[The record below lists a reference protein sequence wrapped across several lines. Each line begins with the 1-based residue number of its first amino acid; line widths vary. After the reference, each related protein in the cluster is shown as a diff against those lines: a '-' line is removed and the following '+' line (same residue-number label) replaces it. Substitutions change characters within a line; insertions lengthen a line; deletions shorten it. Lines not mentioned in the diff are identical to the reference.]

1 MKIGINARFLLTSK
15 MEGFGWYTFE
25 ITKRLVEQ
33 HPEHEFIFFFDR
45 PFDPK
50 FVFGS
55 NATPV
60 VLSPQ
65 ARHPILHFLWFE
77 GSMTRA
83 LKKHRVDVF
92 FSPDGYLSL
101 RTKTPQIGV
110 IHDINFEHFP
120 KDIPFS
126 TRIYLRYFFPK
137 FARKAA
143 KIITV
148 SAYSKQDLVATYK
161 LPPEKITVAWNG
173 ASDLFRPLPEE
184 QQLVVREQFTNNNP
198 YFLFVGAIHPRKNI
212 QRLIQAFTHFKQTD
226 VSNTQLLIVGTALW
240 KQFNRTIKLD
250 ETTKNCV
257 HFTGHLPLED
267 LARIMAS
274 ALALTYIP
282 YFEGFGI
289 PLLEAMK
296 CGTPILAGN
305 RTSLPEVAGDAAIYC
320 DPFNVSEITSKMHEL
335 VTNSILRASLSKKG
349 LARSPLFSWDNAA
362 EEVWKELEH
371 FNPNPSNETQPI
383 VPLKHTS

>member
-45 PFDPK
+45 PFDQQ

-60 VLSPQ
+60 VLHPQ

-77 GSMTRA
+77 GSITRA

-120 KDIPFS
+120 KNIPFS

-161 LPPEKITVAWNG
+161 LAPEKITVAWNG

-184 QQLVVREQFTNNNP
+184 QQLAVREQFTNNNP

-240 KQFNRTIKLD
+240 KQFNRIIKLD

-267 LARIMAS
+267 LSRIMAS

-305 RTSLPEVAGDAAIYC
+305 KTSLPEVAGNAALYC
-320 DPFNVSEITSKMHEL
+320 DPFNVAEITSKMHEL
-335 VTNSILRASLSKKG
+335 VTNSTLRASLSKKG
-349 LARSPLFSWDNAA
+349 LARSTQFSWDNAA
-362 EEVWKELEH
+362 EEVWKELEQ
-371 FNPNPSNETQPI
+371 FNPSTHKKTQPI
-383 VPLKHTS
+383 IP